1 MSDRK
6 KFSFLRNGLMG
17 SSTMP
22 FGTGGL
28 TGLLSGHG
36 HVHAA
41 DGSCCDHDHDHSH
54 DHGHHHHHDGCCN
67 HDHES
72 DGEE

>member
-41 DGSCCDHDHDHSH
+41 DGSCCDHDHDHDHSHSH
-54 DHGHHHHHDGCCN
+54 DHHHHDGCCDHN
-67 HDHES
+67 HAS
-72 DGEE
+72 DEE